1 MDKAKSIV
9 RGVICQKEVN
19 RASRNPK
26 YPDTF
31 VVVRQDIGEE
41 YDNYVKVNAEPHEIA
56 DVEVKDEVTIMAEAV
71 GRIYSKEGIDDCF
84 TKLQLTSIESKV
96 KKVEEFKPGEDQDI
110 PF

>member
-9 RGVICQKEVN
+9 RGVVYQKEVN
-19 RASRNPK
+19 RPSRNPK

-31 VVVRQDIGEE
+31 VVVHQEIGDQ
-41 YDNYVKVNAEPHEIA
+41 YGNHVKVTAQPHELENI
-56 DVEVKDEVTIMAEAV
+56 DVGDEVTIMAEVV
-71 GRIYSKEGIDDCF
+71 GRIYSKEGIEDCF
-84 TKLQLTSIESKV
+84 TKLELTSVESKV